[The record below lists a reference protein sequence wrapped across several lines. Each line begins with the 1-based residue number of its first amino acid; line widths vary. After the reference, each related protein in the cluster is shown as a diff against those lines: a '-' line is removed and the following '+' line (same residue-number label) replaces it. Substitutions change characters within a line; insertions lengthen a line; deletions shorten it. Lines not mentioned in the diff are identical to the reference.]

1 MVLPILLRAFPTSSF
16 NEVLPQ
22 LPVIAII
29 LPNVLSLINEEDFDK
44 NCKVFGTNNLF
55 IAGSSVFPTSGHA
68 NPTFT
73 IVALS
78 LKLSKLLMKN
88 S

>member
-1 MVLPILLRAFPTSSF
+1 MFKKNIKNF
-16 NEVLPQ
+16 NSKAHHIGTTRMGYSKKNGV
-22 LPVIAII
+22 V
-29 LPNVLSLINEEDFDK
+29 DK

-78 LKLSKLLMKN
+78 LKLSKLLMKICKN
-88 S
+88 A